1 MRRALV
7 YLMLTVASLVMV
19 LPLLY
24 MLSLSLQTEA
34 ETLAAEA
41 VIVPESPQWGNYA
54 ELFERAPF
62 GDFIVNSLVV
72 AGAITLAHLLFD
84 PLVGYVFAK
93 FRFPLRNTLFVA
105 LLATLM
111 VPFFVRMIPLYVLM
125 AHLGWINTY
134 QGLITPFLMDAFGIF
149 LMRQFIQPIPD
160 DLIHAA
166 RIDGASE
173 FAIYRRIILPQ
184 TRPSARCAGAVHVR
198 VPVERVPVAA
208 GGDHDAG
215 DADDPGRAHA
225 VQPGVLHPL
234 ASHGGGLGDP
244 VRPHRRAVHRQPA
257 ILRARYRADR
267 PSLGVIECART

>member
-1 MRRALV
+1 MRRALI
-7 YLMLTVASLVMV
+7 YLMLTLASLVMV

-54 ELFERAPF
+54 ELFARAPF
-62 GDFIVNSLVV
+62 GDFIVNSFVV

-93 FRFPLRNTLFVA
+93 FSFPLRNTLFVA

-160 DLIHAA
+160 DLISAA

-184 TRPSARCAGAVHVR
+184 TRPALAVLGLFTFVFQWNEFLWPLVATTTPEMR
-198 VPVERVPVAA
+198 TIPVGLTLFNQEYFTLWHLTAA
-208 GGDHDAG
+208 GSVILFV
-215 DADDPGRAHA
+215 PTA
-225 VQPGVLHPL
+225 VLFIVSQRYFVRGIALT
-234 ASHGGGLGDP
+234 GL
-244 VRPHRRAVHRQPA
+244 R
-257 ILRARYRADR
+257 
-267 PSLGVIECART
+267 